1 MVPPATLFLAWL
13 RSGGFAFGGG
23 AVALESIRRELVDRR
38 QWMTEYEFSRN
49 WALCQVAPG
58 INLFGFALLVGRSLG
73 GLKGAIAALMG
84 MALPSAVVTLALAA
98 TFGALSRHPSVE
110 AAMRGVV
117 PATAGLGLAST
128 FRTGR
133 PLVQI
138 GWDEKSW
145 IRAATVLLPVGGMIG
160 MLAGLPP
167 VGLIV
172 AGAALGALVWWR
184 AAR

>member
-1 MVPPATLFLAWL
+1 
-13 RSGGFAFGGG
+13 
-23 AVALESIRRELVDRR
+23 
-38 QWMTEYEFSRN
+38 MTEYEFSRN

-58 INLFGFALLVGRSLG
+58 INLFGFALLIGRSLG
-73 GLKGAIAALMG
+73 GLKGALASLMG
-84 MALPSAVVTLALAA
+84 MMLPSAVITLALAA
-98 TFGALSRHPSVE
+98 TFGALSKHPSVE

-133 PLVQI
+133 PLALV
-138 GWDEKSW
+138 GWDEKGW
-145 IRAATVLLPVGGMIG
+145 IRVATVFLVLGGMIG

-167 VGLIV
+167 VGLIL
-172 AGAALGALVWWR
+172 AGAAVGALVWWR